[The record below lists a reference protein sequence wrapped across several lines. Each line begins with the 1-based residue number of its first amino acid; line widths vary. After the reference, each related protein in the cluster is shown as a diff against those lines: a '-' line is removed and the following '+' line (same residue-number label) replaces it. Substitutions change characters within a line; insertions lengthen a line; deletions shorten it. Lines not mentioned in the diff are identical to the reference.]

1 MPGAEQARMITK
13 PCFPKVVDADLRAAS
28 SHGRRLAGA
37 DHARRSRPTL
47 ILTVAAL
54 LLPCFSR
61 GGQATPPA
69 PPFLIAVG
77 DPLARENACACV
89 AGHAQR
95 DYRVLADLVARELR
109 RPAELVFC
117 ASVKDAVAQGGR
129 RPDCFIGKTSAVGAP
144 AQGTNAPVRCL
155 AMLTGLNG
163 ETTLQGV
170 FIVRAKDPARAVP
183 DLAGRRILFGHP
195 NDTEKYGAA
204 LTLLQAFGM
213 AAPAPAPLMADT
225 CTAAALAVSKGEAD
239 AAVISDYAWPLLSAC
254 GAVDSATLR
263 IVGHTAP
270 VPFIG
275 VFATAPLS
283 PADEAALRRA
293 LEKVTR
299 SRRLRAKLETRDG
312 FVAPLAPAPV
322 SPEIVLPETFP
333 ISPRIPWRHTMG
345 AQSLGG
351 LFASGHKV
359 IVSDKTE
366 LLDADA
372 WHCLDAD
379 TGITIWTVTT
389 PAAGTMDYTSAPRA
403 TPVIAGDQVYL
414 LGAFGDLACVALET
428 GRIHWRVNL
437 IRRYG
442 GTVPQWGFSGTPL
455 LLGDRV
461 IVQTASRKAGL
472 VALNRLTG
480 REVWRSPGSL
490 PSYGSLIAAHLG
502 GRPQIVGHDSDSLG
516 GWDPETGRR
525 LWRLVPPRHGDFNV
539 PTPVQVGDMLL
550 VATEN
555 NGTRLYAFNHD
566 GTIRPEPW
574 VATGALSPD
583 ISSPILVDGLV
594 WGADSAGI
602 HVLRVAD
609 NLKPVWES
617 GDGEYTQYMS
627 LTAAGAGHVLAA
639 SLSGRLHRFTSP
651 PGGTVE
657 HLTLFTPDGDFPPEA
672 WSHPAVV
679 GSRLFWR
686 SARETLCL
694 DLAAPH

>member
-1 MPGAEQARMITK
+1 MPAAKQALMTPE
-13 PCFPKVVDADLRAAS
+13 PCFPMVDADLRAAS
-28 SHGRRLAGA
+28 SHGRRLWGA
-37 DHARRSRPTL
+37 DRARRSRSTL
-47 ILTVAAL
+47 ISTAVVLFSL
-54 LLPCFSR
+54 CFSSY
-61 GGQATPPA
+61 GQATPPA

-95 DYRVLADLVARELR
+95 DYLALADLVARELD

-117 ASVKDAVAQGGR
+117 DSLQGAVAQGGR

-144 AQGTNAPVRCL
+144 TEGTNAPIRCL

-170 FIVRAKDPARAVP
+170 FIVRANDPAHAVP

-195 NDTEKYGAA
+195 NAAEKHDAA
-204 LTLLQAFGM
+204 LDLLRAFGM
-213 AAPAPAPLMADT
+213 STPSPAPLLADT

-254 GAVDSATLR
+254 GAVDSDALR

-283 PADEAALRRA
+283 PSDEAALRRA
-293 LEKVTR
+293 LKKIPH

-312 FVAPLAPAPV
+312 FIAPPAPAPRA
-322 SPEIVLPETFP
+322 PEIVLPETFP
-333 ISPRIPWRHTMG
+333 ASPRIPWRHAMG

-351 LFASGHKV
+351 LTATGHKV

-366 LLDADA
+366 ILDADA

-389 PAAGTMDYTSAPRA
+389 PAAGTMEYTSAPRA
-403 TPVIAGDQVYL
+403 TPVIAGDKVYL

-428 GRIHWRVNL
+428 GRVHWRVNL

-442 GTVPQWGFSGTPL
+442 GAVPQWGFCGTPL
-455 LLGDRV
+455 ILGDRV
-461 IVQTASRKAGL
+461 IVQTASRKVGL

-480 REVWRSPGSL
+480 REVWRSPGSQ

-525 LWRLVPPRHGDFNV
+525 LWRLVPPNRGDFNV
-539 PTPVQVGDMLL
+539 PTPLQVGDMLL

-574 VATGALSPD
+574 AATGALSPD
-583 ISSPILVDGLV
+583 ISSPILLDGLV

-609 NLKPVWES
+609 KLKSVWKS
-617 GDGEYTQYMS
+617 GDSEYTQYIS

-651 PGGTVE
+651 PVGAAE
-657 HLTLFTPDGDFPPEA
+657 HLTLFKPDGDFPPEA
-672 WSHPAVV
+672 WSRPAVI
-679 GSRLFWR
+679 GSRLYWR
-686 SARETLCL
+686 SARETICL